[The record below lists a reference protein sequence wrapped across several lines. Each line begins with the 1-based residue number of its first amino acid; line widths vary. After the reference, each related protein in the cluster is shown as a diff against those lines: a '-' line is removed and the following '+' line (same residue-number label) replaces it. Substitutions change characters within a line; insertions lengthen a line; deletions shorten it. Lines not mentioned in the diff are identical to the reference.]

1 MNKPRFSIA
10 SIFSVVAIAT
20 LTTIAAPANAQSR
33 QWTLRECCDYAVA
46 HNISIK
52 QTDNQRRQRELQLST
67 ARNSRLP
74 DLSANAA
81 RTSRLV
87 VD

>member
-74 DLSANAA
+74 DLSANA
-81 RTSRLV
+81 REYLF
-87 VD
+87 

>member
-52 QTDNQRRQRELQLST
+52 QTDNQRRQRELSYRQPVT
-67 ARNSRLP
+67 P
-74 DLSANAA
+74 DCRIFRPMPA